1 MNSIS
6 KLLAIYFI
14 LLISAGCSQNPS
26 KTDGQINANTA
37 NLSSSETK
45 NVSTL
50 FKEGKIDVRITTP
63 GNPMGELLQK
73 IDPAKGKIAE
83 QMKALA
89 ATLSAKDKAMME
101 EQSKKG
107 GMMNLAIIMLP
118 LKSVIYVKGD
128 EATAK
133 FDALTFHGENTVN
146 EAKKE
151 GMIYVKS
158 QNTSKAMTLS
168 YTGASFKDMNSTTI
182 ELSDY
187 DIKTTGE
194 LSDVAGY
201 SCTKS
206 VYTLKNNV
214 SAESA
219 TETGRPRGS
228 IYRLEVWTSK
238 QMPKAVNF
246 LHPLYIKE
254 DAGIMKILIQYDKA
268 NDLKFIYEF
277 VKVENRPVTT
287 EEMAIKKTEKIRDYG
302 KEKQT
307 IGIEMMGIVFGM

>member
-1 MNSIS
+1 MNSIP
-6 KLLAIYFI
+6 KLLAIYFV
-14 LLISAGCSQNPS
+14 LLSSAGCSQNPS
-26 KTDGQINANTA
+26 KTDGQVNANEAKLTG
-37 NLSSSETK
+37 SETK
-45 NVSTL
+45 TVATL
-50 FKEGKIDVRITTP
+50 FEEGKIDVRITTP

-73 IDPAKGKIAE
+73 VDPAKGKIAE

-89 ATLSAKDKAMME
+89 ATLSAKDKALIE
-101 EQSKKG
+101 EQSTKG

-118 LKSVIYVKGD
+118 LKSVIYVKGN
-128 EATAK
+128 EVTAK

-146 EAKKE
+146 DAKKE

-158 QNTSKAMTLS
+158 QNSSKAMTLS
-168 YTGASFKDMNSTTI
+168 YTGASFKDMNATTI

-201 SCTKS
+201 SCAKS
-206 VYTLKNNV
+206 VYTLKN
-214 SAESA
+214 SASSESSG
-219 TETGRPRGS
+219 EGGRPRGS

-254 DAGIMKILIQYDKA
+254 DAGIMKLLIQYDKTS
-268 NDLKFIYEF
+268 DLKFVYEF
-277 VKVENRPVTT
+277 VTVENRPVTAG
-287 EEMAIKKTEKIRDYG
+287 EMSIKKTDKIRDYG
-302 KEKQT
+302 KEKET
-307 IGIEMMGIVFGM
+307 IGMEMMGIVFGM